1 MTIYAE
7 IPSPCQ
13 RLLEPIIIVSKI
25 VEYVINIH
33 RSVIFAYDS
42 NELKE
47 IKIYNT
53 IQCCWIMLFCSI
65 LKENTAM

>member
-1 MTIYAE
+1 MTIYTE

-13 RLLEPIIIVSKI
+13 RLPEPIIIVSKI
-25 VEYVINIH
+25 IEYVINIH
-33 RSVIFAYDS
+33 GSMIFAYDS

-65 LKENTAM
+65 LKENIAM